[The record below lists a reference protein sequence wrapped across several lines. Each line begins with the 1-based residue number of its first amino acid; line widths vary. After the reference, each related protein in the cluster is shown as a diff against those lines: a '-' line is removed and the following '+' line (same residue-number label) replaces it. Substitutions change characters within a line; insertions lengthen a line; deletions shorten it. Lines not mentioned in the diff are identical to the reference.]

1 MGSKA
6 RLVGGRLALV
16 GALLYVSEWLV
27 IPFSVDLPT
36 DDLGDD
42 ASVIAA
48 AYAGHG
54 TELAFLA
61 GWLSFALLG
70 RIVFV
75 AALRSAFRDSPRET
89 TLVDIA
95 VAAMAVS
102 VAIEIVQLGL
112 VATAGWLAEAN
123 ADAGAIVALDGAG
136 TVLFGLVLAP
146 IGASVLASSMA
157 MLLSGLFARWRAILG
172 VVAGALVVAGG
183 VVSTTGAGDTGTVH
197 DLADP
202 LTGPPVALFWSGCS
216 PPRSSS
222 SVAHLRRARLEPRS
236 TSARARVQPTRA
248 RARERPPSAVRPRAG
263 AGRQARRSLGRSAA
277 RGPLRLAP
285 RARTRSRCRRSRV
298 TLRLHRI
305 RDDDASEAE
314 PLAKETVDDR
324 GRLRGNASGI
334 ERRIAGVSG
343 RRPRSAGRRPGADSS
358 SACAAGRAR

>member
-6 RLVGGRLALV
+6 RLVGSRLALV

-89 TLVDIA
+89 TLVDTA

-183 VVSTTGAGDTGTVH
+183 SVSTTGAGDTGTVH

-202 LTGPPVALFWSGCS
+202 LTGPPV
-216 PPRSSS
+216 
-222 SVAHLRRARLEPRS
+222 
-236 TSARARVQPTRA
+236 
-248 RARERPPSAVRPRAG
+248 
-263 AGRQARRSLGRSAA
+263 
-277 RGPLRLAP
+277 AP